1 MPVGAN
7 CGEGN
12 LRKSPSLARRER
24 PHEAV
29 FFVWSADG
37 WSCFRHLAKA
47 TRTTQVATAGVV
59 SACVHQA
66 IELVA
71 RILTNSRCETLLLT
85 SGLGLGQDI
94 HPFRCAHV
102 FPDVVPG
109 M

>member
-12 LRKSPSLARRER
+12 LRKSPSPARMEQ
-24 PHEAV
+24 PQWAASSA
-29 FFVWSADG
+29 WS
-37 WSCFRHLAKA
+37 SCFRHLAKA
-47 TRTTQVATAGVV
+47 ACKTQVATAGVV
-59 SACVHQA
+59 PTDVHQTVEFVTRFLA
-66 IELVA
+66 SPLRA
-71 RILTNSRCETLLLT
+71 TLYLT

-102 FPDVVPG
+102 FPDLVPG